1 LIASLNPPIRPPG
14 SNPDRKENEPPRDR
28 PPPRT
33 IPSRQVLCFCI
44 SVFAT
49 AHLEVVGPAGGQR
62 LAIRLEDLEIVD
74 IKPDELES
82 NIECFLSTTL
92 RVGILPRL
100 RIALDTMTF
109 ELGKFAHLSLSLT
122 PVSASLPNN
131 PAIEDDQLKV
141 FVNVG
146 VSP

>member
-1 LIASLNPPIRPPG
+1 MSL
-14 SNPDRKENEPPRDR
+14 
-28 PPPRT
+28 
-33 IPSRQVLCFCI
+33 
-44 SVFAT
+44 FAT

-62 LAIRLEDLEIVD
+62 LAIHLEDLEIVD

-109 ELGKFAHLSLSLT
+109 ELGKFAHMSLSLT
-122 PVSASLPNN
+122 PVSASVPNN
-131 PAIEDDQLKV
+131 PAIEDDQVKV
-141 FVNVG
+141 FVNVE